1 MLLWDLPC
9 TTAFF
14 SMRERKSAQSPFI
27 ARKSQTGFVYRGNI
41 EHRGRSHSICEMGPG
56 DRAVS
61 SAFWGL
67 GARGDRP
74 VIVVQGQKEIEADKV
89 VDTVKR

>member
-1 MLLWDLPC
+1 MTEPRLAVLLWELSC
-9 TTAFF
+9 TTASFP
-14 SMRERKSAQSPFI
+14 MRERKSSQSPFMV
-27 ARKSQTGFVYRGNI
+27 RKSQTGFVHRGNI

-56 DRAVS
+56 DRAFS

-74 VIVVQGQKEIEADKV
+74 VIVV
-89 VDTVKR
+89 